1 MEVRLNLG
9 QFCAKQCLFHVVT
22 VSVIRVRAQ
31 ETDLN
36 LFDGIAKFKQ
46 THLELSEGVR
56 PTLGPNDR
64 EPDTVDK
71 GVNEFVPRGP
81 VGLQCAN
88 GLLNRARRSNRD
100 AVLVVQCR
108 VMPDGVEQI
117 SSIGGPKHGR
127 IANGH
132 LTYSLSAKRASMPD

>member
-1 MEVRLNLG
+1 MSPE
-9 QFCAKQCLFHVVT
+9 Q
-22 VSVIRVRAQ
+22 
-31 ETDLN
+31 TDLN
-36 LFDGIAKFKQ
+36 LLNGVTELEE

-71 GVNEFVPRGP
+71 GINEFVPRGP
-81 VGLQCAN
+81 VGLKCTDS
-88 GLLNRARRSNRD
+88 LLNRARRSNRD
-100 AVLVVQCR
+100 TVLVVQCR
-108 VMPDGVEQI
+108 VMPDSVEQI

-132 LTYSLSAKRASMPD
+132 LTYSLSPKRASMPD